1 MKPIQNIAALVTVL
15 LVMTMAVPIQNSYAT
30 HVIDRI
36 SVEDNPMKMAL
47 SDNYLLV
54 ANLGGDTISVI
65 DASTN
70 KLIRDINTINQGVI
84 AVEVNEEKNKVYAA
98 TYESGGIEVYELD
111 SGTYIRTIELPESTI
126 IQQGYPADRVI
137 EDVVFR
143 TGGVALDYN
152 PNNGL
157 LYVANHNSNNVVVV
171 GENDVPVKTIPV
183 PRHPIEIK
191 VDTVTN
197 KLIVVSLAGNAVTF
211 ISMDTHEILESVQTG
226 TGPWGMDVDEIDHMA
241 YVTHRGS
248 YNLAVINTITH
259 EVIEDIPLA
268 ERSHAITVD
277 DERNILYVSLMF
289 GGKIVKFDA
298 DKMQT
303 ITVLDTGY
311 QPWDMIVNPS
321 NQQVYASMSK
331 TGEIF
336 VMSPQA
342 IATEIPVTIETDDV
356 ATYGSIVAH
365 ATNMQVYNAIADERT
380 NSITM
385 DVTVPI
391 DGTLAVKIPRTILDA
406 GDDTTG
412 KDINFVILVDNVP
425 VDVFTDFCECLG
437 DITNDARQIK
447 FSVPEG
453 ARQVEIIGTHVVPE
467 FSSMA
472 MLVLIIGIVA
482 SIAIFSKSKK
492 LHNIAPRI

>member
-1 MKPIQNIAALVTVL
+1 VV
-15 LVMTMAVPIQNSYAT
+15 
-30 HVIDRI
+30 DRI
-36 SVEDNPMKMAL
+36 AVEDSPMKMAL

-54 ANLGGDTISVI
+54 ANLGGNTISVI
-65 DASTN
+65 DAKTN
-70 KLIRDINTINQGVI
+70 KLVNEIKTINQGVV

-98 TYESGGIEVYELD
+98 TFESGEIEVYQLD
-111 SGTYIRTIELPESTI
+111 SGVYLRTIELPESTV

-152 PNNGL
+152 PNNKM
-157 LYVANHNSNNVVVV
+157 LYVANHNANNVVVV
-171 GENDVPVKTIPV
+171 GDNDVPIQTIPV

-191 VDTVTN
+191 ADTITD

-211 ISMDTHEILESVQTG
+211 ISMDTHEILESVTTG
-226 TGPWGMDVDEIDHMA
+226 TGPWGMDVDEIDHKV

-248 YNLAVINTITH
+248 YNLAVVDTITH
-259 EVIEDIPLA
+259 KVIDNIPLA
-268 ERSHAITVD
+268 ERSHAVTVD

-298 DKMQT
+298 DAMQT
-303 ITVLDTGY
+303 ITVLNTGY

-331 TGEIF
+331 AGEIF

-342 IATEIPVTIETDDV
+342 VAAEIPVTVETDDV
-356 ATYGSIVAH
+356 ATYGSIIAH
-365 ATNMQVYNAIADERT
+365 ATNMQVHNAIADEKT

-391 DGTLAVKIPRTILDA
+391 DGTLAVKIPRTILDS
-406 GDDTTG
+406 GDETTG
-412 KDINFVILVDNVP
+412 KDTDFVIMVDNSP
-425 VDVFTDFCECLG
+425 VEVFADHCECLG
-437 DITNDARQIK
+437 DITDDARQIK

-453 ARQVEIIGTHVVPE
+453 AKQVEIIGTYVVPE
-467 FSSMA
+467 FGSVVV
-472 MLVLIIGIVA
+472 LVLVAGIIA
-482 SIAIFSKSKK
+482 SIAGPCQRMQ
-492 LHNIAPRI
+492 N